1 MHNHPTG
8 TVAFLFTDMEGSPKL
23 EQGHPVKW
31 KALQRPHHSILQSAP
46 DPHQSARRNA
56 SHVSKL
62 CCTTLYATLRSG
74 RRR

>member
-1 MHNHPTG
+1 MHNNPTG

-31 KALQRPHHSILQSAP
+31 EALQRPHHSILQFAP
-46 DPHQSARRNA
+46 DPHPSPRRRA

-62 CCTTLYATLRSG
+62 CCTT
-74 RRR
+74 